1 MVLTRHLRRLRA
13 IYPRR
18 RDRLIGS
25 LSRHLP
31 QATPTGVRALNMLI
45 DDAELERR
53 RAAWTPPARKDY
65 RGYRRLYE
73 EHVLQANEGCDLDFL
88 RGRSPVVSDA
98 PRRRSSVGP

>member
-1 MVLTRHLRRLRA
+1 MEPAARIIATQIIGDLLRPKFVDDIATETLGQLTLARFIERGELTRHLRRVRA

-53 RAAWTPPARKDY
+53 RAAWTPPARKD
-65 RGYRRLYE
+65 
-73 EHVLQANEGCDLDFL
+73 
-88 RGRSPVVSDA
+88 
-98 PRRRSSVGP
+98 